1 MNLNSWIMLKHIRM
15 SSPNS
20 MMKRKEKRKR
30 TDTQTPSFQYEEKFI
45 FESNPGEY
53 EFTLDLT
60 YPSQSIIYVSR
71 IDKLCIQFGKLIP
84 FRFKFSNNIPTD
96 CSIKIRVLYS
106 YKESELC
113 TRRSPAVTRCYN
125 HQQEGSKGM
134 HVITSPMSGS
144 ILSESAEDGSLS
156 VSVPLSSMQREGDIF
171 TALYTFSCFTSCF
184 KDPLQ
189 IVLDLEDPGGV
200 LLGQKSLGLRVCAC
214 PKRDSEVLSSPPTK
228 KRRISVNP
236 DLEADTYFRENAVG
250 KKTYKFVWELND
262 KSMFQ
267 YLQTIKR
274 GYNKDLKRYLR
285 SLSPE

>member
-1 MNLNSWIMLKHIRM
+1 
-15 SSPNS
+15 

-30 TDTQTPSFQYEEKFI
+30 TDNQTPSFQYEEKFI

-84 FRFKFSNNIPTD
+84 LRFKFSNNIPTD
-96 CSIKIRVLYS
+96 SSIKIRILYL
-106 YKESELC
+106 YQDSELC

-156 VSVPLSSMQREGDIF
+156 SMQREGDIF
-171 TALYTFSCFTSCF
+171 TALYTFACFTSCF

-189 IVLDLEDPGGV
+189 IVFDLEDPGGV
-200 LLGQKSLGLRVCAC
+200 LLGRTSRLI
-214 PKRDSEVLSSPPTK
+214 K
-228 KRRISVNP
+228 KH
-236 DLEADTYFRENAVG
+236 
-250 KKTYKFVWELND
+250 
-262 KSMFQ
+262 
-267 YLQTIKR
+267 
-274 GYNKDLKRYLR
+274 
-285 SLSPE
+285 